1 LTTRKRLQAK
11 AQKRDLAMA
20 ALHLRASGAT
30 YKQIAQ
36 ALDLPNV
43 MAAWRLVTVE
53 VDNAIRESAREVL
66 GLELTRLDRML
77 MAVWA
82 DAIQG
87 DPPSIDKALKI
98 EDMRCRLLGLYDRT
112 PDTDRSPS
120 EGVVVI
126 SAETSSDD
134 YIAALRVLRGELPLP
149 PSNGGGN
156 GHQPPD

>member
-11 AQKRDLAMA
+11 AQKRDLAMQ
-20 ALHLRASGAT
+20 ALGLRASGAT

-43 MAAWRLVTVE
+43 MAAWRLVTIE
-53 VDNAIRESAREVL
+53 VDNAIRESAQQV
-66 GLELTRLDRML
+66 LELELQRLDRML
-77 MAVWA
+77 MAVWP
-82 DAIQG
+82 DAIKG
-87 DPPSIDKALKI
+87 DSASIDKALKI

-112 PDTDRSPS
+112 PATDRVPS

-126 SAETSSDD
+126 SAG
-134 YIAALRVLRGELPLP
+134 LRVLRGELPLP
-149 PSNGGGN
+149 PSNGNGN